1 MFMMIV
7 MMMMMAVNLSRRSS
21 IVSPIE
27 LREDRSLLSPAEVV
41 PVETVPLRDPATLRC
56 AQCADAAKKL
66 CPTTCLQDLVFYMFF
81 LIHSLICCDSKLT
94 ESPASYLGGRGFKS
108 RQGDRLSRLSFNLLS
123 KNEIRLIIPGMV

>member
-7 MMMMMAVNLSRRSS
+7 MMMMMMAVNLSRRSS

-27 LREDRSLLSPAEVV
+27 LREDTSLPSPAEVV

-56 AQCADAAKKL
+56 AQRADAAKKL

-81 LIHSLICCDSKLT
+81 LIYSLICCDSKLT
-94 ESPASYLGGRGFKS
+94 ESRGRVVNTPASYLGGRGFKS
-108 RQGDRLSRLSFNLLS
+108 RQGFPD
-123 KNEIRLIIPGMV
+123 